1 MTKMIKR
8 ICFILGLLGFAIIFV
23 FLLGSKDVSAA
34 DSNTVSSTVVTD
46 KSVPTASAPSIVVNN
61 SDVCKSAAAAS
72 VQTQVLGFA
81 TGITITDKNCER
93 IKLARSLYGM
103 GMKVAAIS
111 TLCIDSRVFD
121 SMWMA
126 GTPCPFMGKIG
137 NEALEA
143 WNKNVELIPQD
154 SDIRAIKEVEIA
166 YVEMEAKKAAILAK
180 KVIKAQ
186 EETNKAAATKLK
198 EEERLK
204 AKAEKRQ
211 KKLEL
216 KKRKALAEK
225 RKERS
230 ADGEKKKTWVFPI
243 AALLLLL

>member
-1 MTKMIKR
+1 MIKR
-8 ICFILGLLGFAIIFV
+8 IFFWFVLLLFAVLFV
-23 FLLGSKDVSAA
+23 FIFNAKEVSAA

-46 KSVPTASAPSIVVNN
+46 KSVPTASAPSVVVNN

-72 VQTQVLGFA
+72 VQTQVLGIA

-111 TLCIDSRVFD
+111 TLCIDARVFD

-143 WNKNVELIPQD
+143 WNKNIELIPED
-154 SDIRAIKEVEIA
+154 SDIRAIKEVEMA
-166 YVEMEAKKAAILAK
+166 EKELEAKKAAILLK
-180 KVIKAQ
+180 KEIKAQ
-186 EETNKAAATKLK
+186 EEK
-198 EEERLK
+198 
-204 AKAEKRQ
+204 
-211 KKLEL
+211 
-216 KKRKALAEK
+216 
-225 RKERS
+225 
-230 ADGEKKKTWVFPI
+230 
-243 AALLLLL
+243 